1 MKAGEETGS
10 YSTLYLTR
18 DYVLACNNL
27 QSTEHASPQWPIQLE
42 MQYNMNKKTVANAK
56 IVTTSIE
63 AYIVSIGDIDAG
75 MEIIVPYENRY
86 EM

>member
-1 MKAGEETGS
+1 
-10 YSTLYLTR
+10 
-18 DYVLACNNL
+18 
-27 QSTEHASPQWPIQLE
+27 
-42 MQYNMNKKTVANAK
+42 MQYIMNKKTVANAK